1 MVKGSLGIGHKALK
15 RSDIKQS
22 DTHMH
27 KHFNQPRNA
36 ASQRQ
41 LVLQEFRGATRRGN
55 KQVGSL
61 DLWGRRFQRNGFMEM
76 RVKGSIG
83 GPLIWG
89 R

>member
-1 MVKGSLGIGHKALK
+1 MVKGSLGSGHKALK

-27 KHFNQPRNA
+27 KHFNWPRIA
-36 ASQRQ
+36 AFQRQ
-41 LVLQEFRGATRRGN
+41 LEKGN

-61 DLWGRRFQRNGFMEM
+61 DLWGTRFQRHGFMEM
-76 RVKGSIG
+76 RVKGSIVS
-83 GPLIWG
+83 PLIQG